1 MSVLSPRHAH
11 QRAVY
16 CPAQLATKFRGCPKL
31 GLKAVSHSVLCCAL
45 FLGSLAVIQAP
56 PASRVGAGNM
66 IMEASVEMEK
76 IEPGV
81 VVAQQPVVARDPGEA
96 LRRGDIGG
104 YLGDG
109 VVLRQQ
115 TSQCCRVLCCQPN
128 IDWVCTPWTPEI
140 D

>member
-1 MSVLSPRHAH
+1 MLARTGGWFKPARLKLAAASNGATDSLLSPRHAH

-76 IEPGV
+76 GV
-81 VVAQQPVVARDPGEA
+81 VVAQQPVV
-96 LRRGDIGG
+96 
-104 YLGDG
+104 
-109 VVLRQQ
+109 
-115 TSQCCRVLCCQPN
+115 T
-128 IDWVCTPWTPEI
+128 
-140 D
+140 